1 MTRDQSLEALM
12 ATARAEFLRYGFD
25 GTDVNR
31 IARRSGLAPTSF
43 YRWFK
48 DKTDVFVAVY
58 RRWENEEQQA
68 MRRLL
73 ARGGSL
79 AALVEACVDHHRSH
93 TQFRRSLRR
102 LCHEDARVRQAL
114 ALSRRE
120 RLASLK
126 LWMGEPRVSDADLA
140 VDLLLFEGL
149 ALVLAEGD
157 LGEMGLDDKAAR
169 RQLGAI
175 LARWLARS
183 VRAANDLV
191 AASRQPPELKRLQG
205 PKMARE
211 AHPIQ

>member
-1 MTRDQSLEALM
+1 MG
-12 ATARAEFLRYGFD
+12 TARAEFLRYGFD

-31 IARRSGLAPTSF
+31 IARRSGVAPTTF

-48 DKTDVFVAVY
+48 DKTDIFVAVY
-58 RRWENEEQQA
+58 RRWEAEEQQA

-73 ARGGSL
+73 ARGGPL
-79 AALVEACVDHHRSH
+79 TTLVEACIDHHRAH
-93 TQFRRSLRR
+93 TLFRRSLRR
-102 LCHEDARVRQAL
+102 LGHEDARVRQAL
-114 ALSRRE
+114 GLSRLE
-120 RLASLK
+120 RLAALK
-126 LWMGEPRVSDADLA
+126 LWMGGPCGADADLA

-149 ALVLAEGD
+149 VTVLAEAD

-175 LARWLARS
+175 LARWRARS

-205 PKMARE
+205 PKTARE